1 MPRDDVNL
9 NLGSIICI
17 ETVDIEAWS
26 HMLGRYCV
34 KMHGIIQKY
43 TSIIQVLTLLAI
55 ERF

>member
-9 NLGSIICI
+9 NLGSCICI

-26 HMLGRYCV
+26 N
-34 KMHGIIQKY
+34 MHGIIQKY